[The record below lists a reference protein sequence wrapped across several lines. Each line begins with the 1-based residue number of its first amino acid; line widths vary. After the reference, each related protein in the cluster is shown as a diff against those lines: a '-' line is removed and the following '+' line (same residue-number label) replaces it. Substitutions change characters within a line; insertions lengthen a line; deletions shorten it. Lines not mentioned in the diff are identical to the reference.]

1 MESTLLMSVA
11 AILSFVIFYVLEQKT
26 WLHHLES
33 NYALSYLWEFDVWQV
48 GTAVVIGFTSSA
60 ICLGL
65 LLTIGIVKQILLRIK
80 MRCDA
85 TKFLSGTI
93 VICTLGGFINGIPFL
108 FFIFLIIS
116 PHRNFGICCS
126 IVIWKWTSNQCF
138 CD

>member
-11 AILSFVIFYVLEQKT
+11 AILSFVIFYVLEEKT
-26 WLHHLES
+26 WLDHLES
-33 NYALSYLWEFDVWQV
+33 NYALSYLWEFDVWQI

-65 LLTIGIVKQILLRIK
+65 LLTIGIVKQIMFRIK

-93 VICTLGGFINGIPFL
+93 VICTLGGFING
-108 FFIFLIIS
+108 FFIYS
-116 PHRNFGICCS
+116 HPS
-126 IVIWKWTSNQCF
+126 
-138 CD
+138 